1 MRYAGGLA
9 RSRRSDEEDR
19 REPVH
24 VATVV
29 TGGDRAVTGK
39 TKPGF
44 PGEPHSERKVAVEP
58 FAATLEK
65 HGISLVRGE
74 VHTLQVNTGLL
85 CNLRCRHCHLEAGPD
100 RREVMSRE
108 TMSAVIAFAERFR
121 FHAIDITGGAP
132 EMVPD
137 LSFLIEGLAPL
148 APRLMLRT
156 NLAALAAP
164 AREGLLALCIARQ
177 VVLVASFPSTN
188 PSQTDA
194 QRGTGAAKE
203 GVAMLRRLNS
213 AGYGVDGSGLELN
226 LVSNPVGAFLPATQ
240 AQAEARFRRDL
251 LRKWG
256 ITFNNLYTFGNVPW
270 GASGSGSRIRGTT
283 TGICGLSRT
292 ASTLALWKDSC
303 AGPSCPSR
311 GTGTCTT
318 VTSIWRRI
326 GTWKDGRRTFRKF
339 VGCRHPGHRLRS
351 GSTVTPARRAP
362 ASPEGA
368 RYRPRRGR
376 TPKIGR
382 CLRNCPEKFISDGL
396 IPNPSPPLPS
406 IGQTPIRN

>member
-1 MRYAGGLA
+1 
-9 RSRRSDEEDR
+9 
-19 REPVH
+19 
-24 VATVV
+24 VV
-29 TGGDRAVTGK
+29 TGGDRAVREK

-65 HGISLVRGE
+65 HGLSLVRGE

-121 FHAIDITGGAP
+121 FQAIDITGGAP

-164 AREGLLALCIARQ
+164 AREGLLDQCIARR

-194 QRGTGAAKE
+194 QRGTGVAEA
-203 GVAMLRRLNS
+203 GIAMLRKLNA
-213 AGYGVDGSGLELN
+213 AGYGVEGSGLELN

-240 AQAEARFRRDL
+240 VQAEAKFRRDL

-256 ITFNNLYTFGNVPW
+256 VTFHNLYTFGNVPLGRFRQW
-270 GASGSGSRIRGTT
+270 LADSGNYDRYLRTLADGFNPCTVEGLMCRTQLSVSWDGYLYECDFNLATDRYLEGRKVHVSEIRRMPPPGIPIAVGDYCYACTAGSGFT
-283 TGICGLSRT
+283 
-292 ASTLALWKDSC
+292 
-303 AGPSCPSR
+303 
-311 GTGTCTT
+311 
-318 VTSIWRRI
+318 
-326 GTWKDGRRTFRKF
+326 
-339 VGCRHPGHRLRS
+339 
-351 GSTVTPARRAP
+351 
-362 ASPEGA
+362 
-368 RYRPRRGR
+368 
-376 TPKIGR
+376 
-382 CLRNCPEKFISDGL
+382 
-396 IPNPSPPLPS
+396 
-406 IGQTPIRN
+406 